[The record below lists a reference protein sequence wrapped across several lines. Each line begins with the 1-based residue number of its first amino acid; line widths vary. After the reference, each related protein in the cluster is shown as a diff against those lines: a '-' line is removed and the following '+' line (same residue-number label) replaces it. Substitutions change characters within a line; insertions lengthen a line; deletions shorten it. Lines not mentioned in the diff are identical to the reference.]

1 MRKFRQVSSEHIN
14 KLNFAQKENSESD
27 FTILTETPNLY
38 FQLFTPDKP
47 GHMTGGTYPPFPEG
61 NLSFLYEIPSIG
73 TKFKAVESMGPSSL
87 KINCLSKR
95 EFMARCIPLELR
107 FFAICETQN
116 AKNFIDS
123 HVNWDR
129 DSPRYMKKVLLRSA
143 ITRVTCYGGLFFI
156 TFGCKKIK
164 TYADFSFFK
173 TLRDT
178 K

>member
-1 MRKFRQVSSEHIN
+1 
-14 KLNFAQKENSESD
+14 
-27 FTILTETPNLY
+27 
-38 FQLFTPDKP
+38 
-47 GHMTGGTYPPFPEG
+47 
-61 NLSFLYEIPSIG
+61 
-73 TKFKAVESMGPSSL
+73 MGPSSL

-143 ITRVTCYGGLFFI
+143 ITRVTCYGDYFLLHLDV
-156 TFGCKKIK
+156 KKSKPTLIFH
-164 TYADFSFFK
+164 FSK
-173 TLRDT
+173 H
-178 K
+178 